1 MSETNQRQFDWGP
14 PAGSGDG
21 FKEWLIY
28 FFILALLGVGGW
40 VLLDI
45 NGRNA
50 TSPEKLVVTEAPVRV
65 QETAPVAMT
74 PTRTHGSEPMASF
87 FVQLGAFADEE
98 SAREIYAQLVEDGL
112 SPRLA
117 GPDDQ
122 YEIYRVLLG
131 PFQSEEEAE
140 NKAEQL
146 NSIGLHCFVSESP

>member
-28 FFILALLGVGGW
+28 FVILALLGIGAW

-45 NGRNA
+45 NGRNGAPTATPVA
-50 TSPEKLVVTEAPVRV
+50 TSAVSNVQPLAVPPTEERLPEIMP
-65 QETAPVAMT
+65 
-74 PTRTHGSEPMASF
+74 SF

-122 YEIYRVLLG
+122 YEIYRILLG

-146 NSIGLHCFVSESP
+146 NSIGLHCFVSEAL